1 MFVVANRLKD
11 LRESEGITIEE
22 MAKKTGKSVATIYRY
37 ERGMVE
43 KIPYDTLTII
53 AKALGKSP
61 EELRGDDVR
70 KAIAEEDREC
80 REGREVDE
88 VSRLDIVNILT
99 DQKYKFNQLDLSQIK
114 SFIEYIIQ
122 AKKYNKRY

>member
-43 KIPYDTLTII
+43 SIPNDTLTII

-70 KAIAEEDREC
+70 KAIAEEDRK
-80 REGREVDE
+80 VDE

-114 SFIEYIIQ
+114 SFVEYIIQ
-122 AKKYNKRY
+122 AKKYNKHH

>member
-43 KIPYDTLTII
+43 SIPYDTLTII
-53 AKALGKSP
+53 AEALGKSP

-70 KAIAEEDREC
+70 KAIAKEDRK
-80 REGREVDE
+80 VDE

-122 AKKYNKRY
+122 AKKYNKRH

>member
-37 ERGMVE
+37 ERGTVE
-43 KIPYDTLTII
+43 SIPNDTLTII

-70 KAIAEEDREC
+70 KAIAEEDRK
-80 REGREVDE
+80 VDE

-122 AKKYNKRY
+122 AKKYNKHH

>member
-43 KIPYDTLTII
+43 KIPYDTLTIM
-53 AKALGKSP
+53 ARALGKSP
-61 EELRGDDVR
+61 EELRGDDIR
-70 KAIAEEDREC
+70 KAIAEED

-122 AKKYNKRY
+122 AKKYNKHY

>member
-43 KIPYDTLTII
+43 SIPNDTLTII

-70 KAIAEEDREC
+70 KAIAEEDRK
-80 REGREVDE
+80 VDE

-122 AKKYNKRY
+122 AKKYNKHH

>member
-43 KIPYDTLTII
+43 SIPYDTLTII
-53 AKALGKSP
+53 AEALGKSP

-70 KAIAEEDREC
+70 KAIDKEDRK
-80 REGREVDE
+80 VDE

-122 AKKYNKRY
+122 AKRYNKLH